1 MERSPRC
8 RSRAD
13 YCRSYPSE
21 PFRSR
26 CLARDGRTR
35 CSAQELDQRRC
46 AGLSKTFRFDRRCK
60 PFSNICKAR
69 KRVAIT
75 TFGLPEVTNERVPRC
90 HSSVRSSSARESAQN
105 GDLQRT
111 LVPERSAVPWQAVHR
126 EKDGPA
132 TRRRDQDPVSR
143 REAMGPALATT
154 NSPMPTAG
162 SGAKFTP
169 CRPRHR
175 CGSSA
180 CPKCAR
186 AFQRAKVAAE
196 ETIIAA
202 LTKSRPN
209 KHLVFVTIVPRHMT
223 YLPGQFS
230 QIDVLKA
237 NRRLRD
243 VFHRHEIRR
252 VIIGSVDL
260 GWEKRRSSRY
270 LQLHWHLA
278 MWTTNFE
285 GLEAKLKVI
294 FLRAQKYERPV
305 DVRITRIL
313 GFLGYKNKIV
323 KLPKLLRHARR
334 QLAELS
340 LLLIKLSRSIFYLS
354 ESFG

>member
-1 MERSPRC
+1 MVFQKSPTNVFHDAILPFEVRARAKAHKTVISNERWFQKGPPFLGKPFTVKKTVR
-8 RSRAD
+8 RHAAVIKILSRAGKRAARAGND
-13 YCRSYPSE
+13 E
-21 PFRSR
+21 
-26 CLARDGRTR
+26 LAD
-35 CSAQELDQRRC
+35 AYRR
-46 AGLSKTFRFDRRCK
+46 LR
-60 PFSNICKAR
+60 
-69 KRVAIT
+69 
-75 TFGLPEVTNERVPRC
+75 
-90 HSSVRSSSARESAQN
+90 
-105 GDLQRT
+105 
-111 LVPERSAVPWQAVHR
+111 
-126 EKDGPA
+126 
-132 TRRRDQDPVSR
+132 
-143 REAMGPALATT
+143 
-154 NSPMPTAG
+154 
-162 SGAKFTP
+162 AKLTP

-223 YLPGQFS
+223 YLPGKFS

-243 VFHRHEIRR
+243 VFDRHGIRR

-260 GWEKRRSSRY
+260 GWEKRRSSTY

-278 MWTTNFE
+278 MWTTNLE

-305 DVRITRIL
+305 DVRITRNL